1 MDALLR
7 RTFVVSAGYLFASVG
22 FTMSILTMFF
32 YLFFPRRP
40 TQAINPLFASRISNR
55 KGREQLFLKSGSS
68 TPERLLQT
76 SQHHRRVSDNVM
88 RKERAKRPRKS
99 HRRSESTPPSPSPS
113 HQPDEYHSESVDL
126 SIPFAKSDGMSFRH
140 RNRLRRSPSAPSGS
154 AEFPVNLELIPPVP
168 SLPNAPLLQKSKSH
182 LFVPFIHRRHSQSF
196 HEEPDASASLDSPP
210 TQSSVDQ
217 MGKSSLEKSDSPS
230 ASLAHQNNPSQSS
243 GPQDASQDVSSTPQL
258 TRSASRILRTNP
270 YEAPFNIP
278 TPSVKTY
285 VSSRRRSRSVPKGGL
300 ERRSTPKLPAPP
312 LPHRKPSGDFLSVPT
327 AAR

>member
-1 MDALLR
+1 
-7 RTFVVSAGYLFASVG
+7 
-22 FTMSILTMFF
+22 
-32 YLFFPRRP
+32 
-40 TQAINPLFASRISNR
+40 
-55 KGREQLFLKSGSS
+55 
-68 TPERLLQT
+68 
-76 SQHHRRVSDNVM
+76 M

-154 AEFPVNLELIPPVP
+154 GKIPLDQSAKNLKNISAEFPVNLELIPPVP
-168 SLPNAPLLQKSKSH
+168 SLPNAHLLQKSKSH

-196 HEEPDASASLDSPP
+196 HEEPDASASLDSLP

-230 ASLAHQNNPSQSS
+230 ASLAHQNPSQSS